1 MEENAAYATLY
12 KQGFNEGYII
22 AKHLPDL
29 SDTLATVA
37 STTPRIEGFQDGRKQ
52 FVLEQVR
59 DRRREWTKDTGKT
72 ARNDKP
78 KDKDRDKEP
87 EP

>member
-1 MEENAAYATLY
+1 MEENTAHATLY

-37 STTPRIEGFQDGRKQ
+37 STAPRIEGFQDGRKQ

-59 DRRREWTKDTGKT
+59 DRRREWAKGPAKIAGNGKQQ
-72 ARNDKP
+72 
-78 KDKDRDKEP
+78 DRDIEP
-87 EP
+87 DR